1 LRCRAAVPITDE
13 RRIRLRGARGGDF
26 NFAAPDVV
34 DLDNKAATCPPH
46 VAPVIASDPLASA
59 DFRVIDRSAEART
72 LKIEV
77 PRL

>member
-1 LRCRAAVPITDE
+1 MQPHIAAIM
-13 RRIRLRGARGGDF
+13 
-26 NFAAPDVV
+26 
-34 DLDNKAATCPPH
+34 
-46 VAPVIASDPLASA
+46 ASDPLASA